1 MNKPLQNQRGVAMM
15 MAMITMLLMTILAA
29 ELIYETSVYNG
40 IVFRQVE
47 TLRARMLARSGLR
60 LALLQVR
67 AAKKAAGMAKGMGM
81 GDSANSLVD
90 QLWQTPLILPPP
102 VPPGAGGIETTA
114 ITEFNKELNLQ
125 GTISINITGENSRVS
140 LNEIIYGRSTSTSTG
155 TATGTSTSTATSTA
169 VDTAESRQKEL
180 QTARTALVEIVD
192 SLLQKRRETDEK
204 FADRTSNLNGQ
215 ILVGNLLAWMDPNTP
230 MDGENRDKLEYYNRH
245 DPPYSP
251 KEAPLVHESEIFM
264 VKGFDD
270 EIARIFQDNFTTQF
284 TNAVNVNDATPLLL
298 QALIP
303 ELNANDAELIVKR
316 RNDETQGGKF
326 KSEQEFWAFLET
338 IGDFSQSKARLQN
351 QGKKLL
357 GSETA
362 YRVTVTGTSG
372 GVTKTWVALVGPYP
386 PAPKAPIRT
395 GEDGQPLPP
404 NPPNPTPPNQGANA
418 KKNDAQDLHVLYLKA
433 D

>member
-1 MNKPLQNQRGVAMM
+1 MM

-114 ITEFNKELNLQ
+114 ITEFNKQLDLQ
-125 GTISINITGENSRVS
+125 GTISINITGENARVS
-140 LNEIIYGRSTSTSTG
+140 LNEIIYGKPPSTEKDKGGGTG
-155 TATGTSTSTATSTA
+155 GTGGAGGGTGGTPPPA
-169 VDTAESRQKEL
+169 DTPEQRQKEL
-180 QTARTALVEIVD
+180 QASRTALIEIVD

-204 FADRTSNLNGQ
+204 FADRTSNVNGQ

-230 MDGENRDKLEYYNRH
+230 MDGENRDKMDYYNRH
-245 DPPYSP
+245 DPAYSP

-270 EIARIFQDNFTTQF
+270 EIARIFQDNFTTQM
-284 TNAVNVNDATPLLL
+284 TNAINVNEATPLLL

-303 ELNANDAELIVKR
+303 ELNANDAELIIKR
-316 RNDETQGGKF
+316 REDQAQGGEF

-338 IGDFSQSKARLQN
+338 IGDFSSSKAKL

-362 YRVTVTGTSG
+362 YRVSVTGTSG

-386 PAPKAPIRT
+386 PAPKAPIQL
-395 GEDGQPLPP
+395 GEDGQPITPP
-404 NPPNPTPPNQGANA
+404 PSPPTPPNQGANA
-418 KKNDAQDLHVLYLKA
+418 KKNDSQDLHVLYLKA